1 MKVKHDFLSYFKIY
15 QKMSDILKKYENN
28 AKFIEALKEDHY
40 QKIIKKIN
48 MLNEINITKIYN
60 YIQTNSNQ
68 SEDIGLNES
77 EDQNEDNQVQGQQVL
92 QEIISNQE
100 YYKEREKELQKIHQ
114 TAAQLKDFTDEM
126 AKEVNSQ
133 GEILENVEVNVDKA
147 AENVSEAKKN
157 IEEAEKKSKKN
168 SKKICCLIVIIFV
181 AIAAVTAI
189 LIAIL
194 TK

>member
-40 QKIIKKIN
+40 LKIIKKIN

-168 SKKICCLIVIIFV
+168 RKKMCCLIVIIFV